1 MGITLTLFENSY
13 TTVSS
18 HSVRVSVFGLW
29 IVVIEEDNCLARL
42 GMRHWSLLIIVICR
56 EDTAVIVC
64 VYVSGKA

>member
-18 HSVRVSVFGLW
+18 VRVSMFGLW

-42 GMRHWSLLIIVICR
+42 GMRHWSLLIIVIYR